1 MYPNLSGFNMI
12 TVINESKT
20 LTKHILSERKCEFGK
35 KTIIQIN
42 GGITMFVNVSVQ
54 NIIYVKKY
62 V

>member
-1 MYPNLSGFNMI
+1 MI

-20 LTKHILSERKCEFGK
+20 LTKHILSKRKCEFGK

-42 GGITMFVNVSVQ
+42 GGITMYVNVSVQ